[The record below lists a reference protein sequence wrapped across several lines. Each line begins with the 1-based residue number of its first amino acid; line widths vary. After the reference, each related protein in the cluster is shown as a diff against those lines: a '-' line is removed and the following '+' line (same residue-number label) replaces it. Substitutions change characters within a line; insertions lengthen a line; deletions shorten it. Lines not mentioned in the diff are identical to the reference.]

1 MSDVKAWLANTG
13 LPVAEIK
20 FNNKNIAPPFVV
32 YTESCQI
39 RGADEKNCIAE
50 RDIRVELYCIKISP
64 AIEGKVEALLDK
76 IPYNRER
83 LWIAEE
89 GIFMTVYEF
98 SLVEVI

>member
-1 MSDVKAWLANTG
+1 MSDVKAWLETTG

-20 FNNKNIAPPFVV
+20 FSNKNVVPPFVV
-32 YTESCQI
+32 YTESRQI
-39 RGADEKNCIAE
+39 RGTDEKNCIAE
-50 RDIRVELYCIKISP
+50 RDIRVELYCVKISP
-64 AIEGKVEALLDK
+64 AIESKIEALLDK

-89 GIFMTVYEF
+89 SVFMTVYEF